1 MFIFLGILTTVIKVY
16 SLIHQRLIKTIFLT
30 GTQKLL
36 FKKLIKQIK
45 KVTSVISFL
54 ILSILF
60 FALLFLFL
68 LNNIFYCFSY
78 V

>member
-1 MFIFLGILTTVIKVY
+1 MSIFLGILTTVIKVY
-16 SLIHQRLIKTIFLT
+16 SLIHQWLIKMIFLT

-60 FALLFLFL
+60 LLCF
-68 LNNIFYCFSY
+68 FYFC
-78 V
+78 